1 MKHISKI
8 ILCAAILALALPNKV
23 GAHEVRENPD
33 SVISVLSSNIDL
45 RNTKLKEKQDSINL
59 INRLATQ
66 TKQAIKDQNKIIE
79 MITDMEETYKSNG
92 EEIVKMRDSLAMIE
106 QRIAQYEKDLSD
118 LSVFSKKGRDKEL
131 EKINLLMASHFKDV
145 KKEDILYAEEKL
157 ESLQDFDDVKTYQD
171 KFNNFKKHW
180 NLYQRGQEAKSSKYD
195 KNKVEGIQFEIYD
208 IFDSY
213 DADTT
218 ILTNE
223 QLKAFEELE
232 RELAELNNRN

>member
-8 ILCAAILALALPNKV
+8 LLCAAILALALPNKV
-23 GAHEVRENPD
+23 GAQEVLENPNTL
-33 SVISVLSSNIDL
+33 ISNLNKNIEMY
-45 RNTKLKEKQDSINL
+45 NNKLKEKRDSIKL
-59 INRLATQ
+59 INSLAEETDKAVKNQDRLS
-66 TKQAIKDQNKIIE
+66 DY
-79 MITDMEETYKSNG
+79 ITSLEETYKSNG
-92 EEIVKMRDSLAMIE
+92 EQIGKMRDSLAMVE
-106 QRIAQYEKDLSD
+106 QRIAQYEKELSD

-131 EKINLLMASHFKDV
+131 DKIDILMASHFKDV
-145 KKEDILYAEEKL
+145 KKRDIENAEKTL
-157 ESLQDFDDVKTYQD
+157 ERLQAFDDVKTYRD
-171 KFNNFKKHW
+171 KFNNFKKYW

-208 IFDSY
+208 IFDKY

-232 RELAELNNRN
+232 LQLAELNNRN